1 MILNLSIWTEQSTQ
15 LSNDPSLSS
24 LPLLTTFLKSYSRP
38 YLSIIPP
45 ASSKQISSQSEPGT
59 LSASQ
64 EQTNENTHF
73 PALIKEEEE
82 LIEQEIRDR
91 FRRMCEGYYENVCK
105 KLLIEHKV
113 RILFLSSNQCP
124 FLYRDC
130 KNKTSGIM
138 KRTFAP
144 ARFSRTANKLMK
156 R

>member
-1 MILNLSIWTEQSTQ
+1 MIFSLSVWTQQSIQ

-38 YLSIIPP
+38 YLGIIPP

-64 EQTNENTHF
+64 EQTNENAHF
-73 PALIKEEEE
+73 PALIKEEDE

-113 RILFLSSNQCP
+113 RILFLSSNHCS
-124 FLYRDC
+124 FLCRNC
-130 KNKTSGIM
+130 KNKTSAIM
-138 KRTFAP
+138 KRTFVQ
-144 ARFSRTANKLMK
+144 ARFSRTANKLM
-156 R
+156 RR